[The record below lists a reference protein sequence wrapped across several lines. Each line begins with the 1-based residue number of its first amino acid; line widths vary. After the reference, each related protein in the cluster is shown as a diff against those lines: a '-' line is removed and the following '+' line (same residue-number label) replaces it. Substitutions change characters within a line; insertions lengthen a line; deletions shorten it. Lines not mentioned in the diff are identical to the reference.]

1 MFTPCPNSL
10 IFETPVLA
18 PLPGQAPM
26 ERNCMATAYGGF
38 QLGLLPERK
47 INKRAVA
54 AAYGLVALAL
64 LIVINLELL
73 VPERMQVRQY
83 QVTELIPM
91 PSLRPE
97 PLPIKVAAA
106 IKPKLLPAVKLP
118 VFDQPKLVMPKELKR
133 EIPQPV
139 EAPKVVVNSFAPPQL
154 KLTAGG
160 ARPQLIHTGEF
171 NATGS
176 SQTPTVNAAI
186 EKVQTGGFGDPNG
199 LPGTGKQGAKLYAAQ
214 TGAFDMP
221 AGPGQGNGSGGAK
234 GIKGTVASAD
244 FGSGVA
250 TASRGDG
257 RSNGKNNIATGG
269 FGSQE
274 VAHQQAP
281 KVVQDS
287 GPATSPVEI
296 TFKPNPVYTEEARAL
311 KLEGEVLLEV
321 SFSANGT
328 LHVNRVVRGL
338 GHGLDEAAVTAAS
351 RMRFKPAL
359 RYGTPV
365 DSTAVVHVTFQL
377 AY

>member
-1 MFTPCPNSL
+1 
-10 IFETPVLA
+10 
-18 PLPGQAPM
+18 M

-73 VPERMQVRQY
+73 VPEKMQVRQY
-83 QVTELIPM
+83 HVTELIPM
-91 PSLRPE
+91 PSLRPG

-106 IKPKLLPAVKLP
+106 VKPKLLPAVKLP
-118 VFDQPKLVMPKELKR
+118 VFEQPKLVMPKELRR

-139 EAPKVVVNSFAPPQL
+139 EAPKVVVNNFAPPQL

-160 ARPQLIHTGEF
+160 ARPQLVHTGEF

-176 SQTPTVNAAI
+176 SQAPTVNAAI

-199 LPGTGKQGAKLYAAQ
+199 LAGTGKQGAKLYAAQ

-244 FGSGVA
+244 FGSGIA
-250 TASRGDG
+250 TAGRGDG

-274 VAHQQAP
+274 VAHQPGP
-281 KVVQDS
+281 KAVQDS

-359 RYGTPV
+359 HYGTPV

>member
-1 MFTPCPNSL
+1 
-10 IFETPVLA
+10 
-18 PLPGQAPM
+18 
-26 ERNCMATAYGGF
+26 MATAYGGF

-64 LIVINLELL
+64 VIVINLELL

-83 QVTELIPM
+83 HVTELIPM

-118 VFDQPKLVMPKELKR
+118 VFEQPKLVMPKELRR

-139 EAPKVVVNSFAPPQL
+139 EAPKVIVNNFAPPQL

-160 ARPQLIHTGEF
+160 ARPQLVHTGEF
-171 NATGS
+171 NGTGS

-250 TASRGDG
+250 TAGRGDG

-281 KVVQDS
+281 KVIQDS
-287 GPATSPVEI
+287 GPATTPVEI

-365 DSTAVVHVTFQL
+365 DATAVVHVTFQL

>member
-1 MFTPCPNSL
+1 
-10 IFETPVLA
+10 
-18 PLPGQAPM
+18 
-26 ERNCMATAYGGF
+26 MATAYGGF

-73 VPERMQVRQY
+73 VPEKMQVRQY
-83 QVTELIPM
+83 HVTELIPM

-106 IKPKLLPAVKLP
+106 VKPKLLPAVKLP
-118 VFDQPKLVMPKELKR
+118 VFEQPKLVMPKELRR

-139 EAPKVVVNSFAPPQL
+139 EAPKVVVNNFAPPQL

-160 ARPQLIHTGEF
+160 ARPQLVHTGEF

-176 SQTPTVNAAI
+176 SQAPTVNAAI

-199 LPGTGKQGAKLYAAQ
+199 LAGTGKQGAKLYAAQ

-244 FGSGVA
+244 FGSGIA
-250 TASRGDG
+250 TAGRGDG

-274 VAHQQAP
+274 VAHQQGP
-281 KVVQDS
+281 KAVQDS

-328 LHVNRVVRGL
+328 LHVNHVVRGL

-359 RYGTPV
+359 HYGTPV